1 MTNDSFKIDH
11 ILFNSRERKMNY
23 NLKNRQNAINQNCC
37 TNDASPKLTGNL
49 TGNMAKVAIS
59 LFLSAG
65 FANAADTVTGAG
77 NGVAYGT
84 GSNAPKAENVAIGKK
99 AVISYS
105 NGASNAT
112 GDIAIGNDA
121 NINNYASQGGSVA
134 IGKNAKIENMAGGQE
149 ASFGF
154 GQTTYSGNIFSSA
167 RIPADPTKVVGSVA
181 IGDNT
186 FARTGSTIIG
196 SHNYRGT
203 LGDVTVDSNA
213 SRASNL
219 HVYTTNIGANSF
231 INGAFATSTG
241 VYNIMS
247 SDYTGGR
254 FSNGLKNFG
263 ATINGSLNSIESSSG
278 GYYSGIANAVTGLA
292 NRVANSN
299 GALVYGAGNEITNS
313 IQSLSGAPSEGG
325 NSANELSQA
334 LRNAIKSSNSG
345 GSTMAFGGGNKADYT
360 FRSALL
366 GTNNTLTGVK
376 GNVSTGNMLNGHKNT
391 ASNVSNVS
399 IIGSEN
405 TITNSQKNIIV
416 GDKHKITGV
425 SHNVILGSSDDEL
438 ETTVED
444 VVMIG
449 HNAKANIKKSIALGE
464 GTKTLTASESASTK
478 GIDAYANETFTFG
491 GISKTLSF
499 AGGSASGVVSV
510 GDVGKERRIQ
520 NVAAGLISA
529 TSTDAIN
536 GSQLYSVLET
546 LGFNGV
552 KPVIAAGKNIEV
564 KKETNPTTTTDE
576 YKVALKDNVDVNSI
590 TTKTVKATEKVEVG
604 NTTIKSD
611 GLTINNGPKVTS
623 TGVDAGNKR
632 ISNVSAGVNPTDAVN
647 KSQLDAVNHRVGNIE
662 SKLNN
667 TRKEMRGIGANVAAG
682 ISLPQSNIPGKSM
695 VAVAVG
701 AYKNESALA
710 VGWSNTSNTGKVII
724 KLTGTANT
732 AGDIS
737 GGAGL
742 GYQY

>member
-1 MTNDSFKIDH
+1 
-11 ILFNSRERKMNY
+11 MNN
-23 NLKNRQNAINQNCC
+23 NLKNRQNAINQNSC

-186 FARTGSTIIG
+186 FARTGSTMIG
-196 SHNYRGT
+196 SHNYRGA
-203 LGDVTVDSNA
+203 LGDVIVDSNA

-313 IQSLSGAPSEGG
+313 IQSLSGLPNEGG

-376 GNVSTGNMLNGHKNT
+376 GNVSTENMLNGHKNT
-391 ASNVSNVS
+391 ANNVSNVTV
-399 IIGSEN
+399 IGSEN
-405 TITNSQKNIIV
+405 TVTDSKKNIIF

-464 GTKTLTASESASTK
+464 GTKTLTASESASTTK
-478 GIDAYANETFTFG
+478 GIDAYAKDSFTFG
-491 GISKTLSF
+491 GISKTLLF
-499 AGGSASGVVSV
+499 AGGEASGVVSV

-552 KPVIAAGKNIEV
+552 KPVIAGKNIEV
-564 KKETNPTTTTDE
+564 KKETAPTTTTDG

-647 KSQLDAVNHRVGNIE
+647 KSQLDAVNHKVGNIE

>member
-1 MTNDSFKIDH
+1 
-11 ILFNSRERKMNY
+11 MNN
-23 NLKNRQNAINQNCC
+23 NLKNRQNAINQNSC

-154 GQTTYSGNIFSSA
+154 GQTTYSGNIFSRA

-186 FARTGSTIIG
+186 FARTGSTMIG
-196 SHNYRGT
+196 SHNYRGA

-313 IQSLSGAPSEGG
+313 IQSLSGLPSEGG

-376 GNVSTGNMLNGHKNT
+376 GNVSTENMLNGHKNT
-391 ASNVSNVS
+391 ANNVSNVTV
-399 IIGSEN
+399 IGSEN
-405 TITNSQKNIIV
+405 TVTDSKKNIIF

-552 KPVIAAGKNIEV
+552 KPVIAGKNIEV
-564 KKETNPTTTTDE
+564 TKETNPTTTTDE

-590 TTKTVKATEKVEVG
+590 TTKTVKSTEKVEVG